1 VARQFQL
8 EGLIAK
14 RPDSVYDT
22 GRRSGAR
29 VKVKLTRAQEFVVG
43 GYTPPE
49 HGRKYFG
56 TGFSDKAWQHC
67 TPAYRRSGVPPRG
80 TSCPFV
86 NLLERRPG
94 RWGLE
99 ITPAVMKRCV

>member
-1 VARQFQL
+1 VRS
-8 EGLIAK
+8 
-14 RPDSVYDT
+14 DSVYDT

-67 TPAYRRSGVPPRG
+67 TPAYRRSGVPPAPSSTRLRG
-80 TSCPFV
+80 DLGDGAWRSH
-86 NLLERRPG
+86 LR
-94 RWGLE
+94 
-99 ITPAVMKRCV
+99 